1 MEPHLSLWAQ
11 CTLPKAVFKV
21 YGQDQ
26 FARDLLL
33 TAVLEDSN
41 TSVDIQE
48 VYSKVK
54 VKIGTFEVKHFV
66 KKSRDDPWAAGPFL
80 GTVST
85 DSLDALIS
93 KMEMNR
99 NLKK

>member
-1 MEPHLSLWAQ
+1 MVPHLSLWAQ

-26 FARDLLL
+26 SGRDLLL

-54 VKIGTFEVKHFV
+54 LKVGTFEVKHFV
-66 KKSRDDPWAAGPFL
+66 RSSRTNPWAAGPFL
-80 GTVST
+80 GTVS
-85 DSLDALIS
+85 I
-93 KMEMNR
+93 
-99 NLKK
+99 